1 MRVAIIHYWLVNL
14 RGGEKVIESL
24 CEIFPEADI
33 FTHVY
38 DEKAFK
44 DSIISKHQV
53 KSTFISKLPKST
65 KLYQSYLPFMPLALE
80 ELDLTGYDLIISSES
95 GPAKGIIPPP
105 GVPHICYCHSP
116 MRYVWDMYND
126 YKSKAGWLK
135 RKLMPPLM
143 HYLRRWDQLN
153 STQVTHF
160 VANSQFVAKRINSFY
175 RREADVINP
184 PVSFEDFSLSETQG
198 DFYLM
203 LGQLVGYK
211 RADIAVNAFNRS
223 GKRLII
229 VGEGEQLKELK
240 SIAKHNVTL
249 LGRQPFAEIK
259 RLLAQCKA
267 LIFPG
272 VEDFG
277 IVPLEAMA
285 SGRPVIAFRQGGAL
299 ETVSEGLSGLF
310 FDEQTEESL
319 LSAVVSFEEKQHLF
333 EPLKIRQYVKRFEK
347 ERFKRE
353 FKDLVDS
360 IIIK

>member
-1 MRVAIIHYWLVNL
+1 MKVAIIHYWLVNL

-24 CEIFPEADI
+24 CELFPEADI

-38 DEKAFK
+38 DEQAFT
-44 DSIISKHQV
+44 DSIISKHKV
-53 KSTFISKLPKST
+53 STTFISKLPKSA
-65 KLYQSYLPFMPLALE
+65 KLYQSYLPLMPLALE
-80 ELDLTGYDLIISSES
+80 ELDLNGYDLIISSES

-116 MRYVWDMYND
+116 MRYAWDMYND
-126 YKSKAGWLK
+126 YKYKAGWFK

-184 PVSFEDFSLSETQG
+184 PVSFDDFSVSDKQG

-211 RADIAVNAFNRS
+211 RTDIAVNAFNRL

-229 VGEGEQLKELK
+229 VGEGEQFKELK
-240 SIAKHNVTL
+240 SIAKENVTL
-249 LGRQPFAEIK
+249 LGRQPFSEIK
-259 RLLAQCKA
+259 RLLAECKA

-285 SGRPVIAFRQGGAL
+285 SGRPVIAFRRGGAL
-299 ETVSEGLSGLF
+299 ETVADGLSGLF
-310 FDEQTEESL
+310 FDEQTEDSL
-319 LSAVVSFEEKQHLF
+319 LAAIEYFELKQHSFEPQ
-333 EPLKIRQYVKRFEK
+333 KIRQYVKKFEK
-347 ERFKRE
+347 DRFKQE
-353 FKDLVDS
+353 FKELVDS
-360 IIIK
+360 IIIE